1 MLRSY
6 FLDGISIAFP
16 PISFKTLSE
25 RDLKMDHPSLS
36 GERRRHPRYSID
48 LPLNF
53 KLTENPVI
61 YPGLSIDASEAGLQ
75 IQTLK
80 DMPIGIKLYI
90 EVLFAKGFELA
101 NLQGMVQVIWK
112 DEHLQKDWTGYKYGL
127 KFVQISS
134 QNHLK
139 LKLLLSNQS
148 NISDPSA
155 YGNA

>member
-1 MLRSY
+1 
-6 FLDGISIAFP
+6 
-16 PISFKTLSE
+16 
-25 RDLKMDHPSLS
+25 MDHSFLPA
-36 GERRRHPRYSID
+36 ERRKHPRYSMD

-53 KLTENPVI
+53 MLTENTMI

-101 NLQGMVQVIWK
+101 NLQGLVQVIWK
-112 DEHLQKDWTGYKYGL
+112 DDYLWKDGVGFKYGL
-127 KFVQISS
+127 KFVQITSP
-134 QNHLK
+134 NYLK
-139 LKLLLSNQS
+139 LKHLLLNQS
-148 NISDPSA
+148 KLPDPSL